1 MNWIRNKTTGHRAHL
16 CYVKKLTQIALIE
29 AKKRLLGHGTERL
42 SSSPTSDQLNVMRAT
57 GHFSP
62 GWMAITPRPN
72 LFDAINVSKPT
83 GDVRPAMLAAALLG
97 LLCCAGIPVQGQGT
111 QPMVAVHDSEFTRA
125 LESMSASGGTPT
137 NTTKQWWLTQWHYF
151 VVPDSVK
158 EMLRADGTAFTVVG
172 DSNILSGVLTNTDGS
187 PRYPIVISLAAEA
200 IQDAEIANLTNYVA
214 AGGFLFVGS
223 SSFTRNTNGTTR
235 GNFAI
240 ASAMGVNMVNPGL
253 TNWGTDLTLTKS
265 ANHPLLSLFPVGQLE
280 WQMPA
285 SADEISWP
293 VNTRF
298 TGEDPNATI
307 PGLPHLIWQVQA
319 NGAAVIATGDGGPY
333 LLVKPYGKGY
343 FIYDA
348 ALQPLI
354 GHGGWAPGMYAYSIF
369 RNAIQWAFQ
378 SAGLPIVKHSPWPYQ
393 YNAAVIF
400 RHDMEAIPTNIISI
414 EKSALYEH
422 TNGAS
427 GDYYF
432 CTGTLRL
439 DMPNPTLTNTIASLQ
454 RAITNYGATIYSHNG
469 GFTNI
474 NTVYNPPLLRIEA
487 YLSQLI
493 SNGWL
498 TAL

>member
-1 MNWIRNKTTGHRAHL
+1 MRQHRWL
-16 CYVKKLTQIALIE
+16 KV
-29 AKKRLLGHGTERL
+29 L
-42 SSSPTSDQLNVMRAT
+42 SA
-57 GHFSP
+57 
-62 GWMAITPRPN
+62 
-72 LFDAINVSKPT
+72 
-83 GDVRPAMLAAALLG
+83 G
-97 LLCCAGIPVQGQGT
+97 LLQALVAVTVVRGQT
-111 QPMVAVHDSEFTRA
+111 TLPMVAIHDSELTRA
-125 LESMSASGGTPT
+125 LDSTNSPAVPPTPSGPCTTGNQWWPT
-137 NTTKQWWLTQWHYF
+137 NFHYF
-151 VVPDSVK
+151 VMPQSVK
-158 EMLRADGTAFTVVG
+158 ESLLSDGTAFSVIG
-172 DSNILSGVLTNTDGS
+172 DANISAGLLLSNGA

-378 SAGLPIVKHSPWPYQ
+378 SAGLPIVKCSPWPYQ
-393 YNAAVIF
+393 YNAAVMF

-414 EKSALYEH
+414 EK
-422 TNGAS
+422 
-427 GDYYF
+427 
-432 CTGTLRL
+432 
-439 DMPNPTLTNTIASLQ
+439 
-454 RAITNYGATIYSHNG
+454 
-469 GFTNI
+469 
-474 NTVYNPPLLRIEA
+474 
-487 YLSQLI
+487 
-493 SNGWL
+493 
-498 TAL
+498 